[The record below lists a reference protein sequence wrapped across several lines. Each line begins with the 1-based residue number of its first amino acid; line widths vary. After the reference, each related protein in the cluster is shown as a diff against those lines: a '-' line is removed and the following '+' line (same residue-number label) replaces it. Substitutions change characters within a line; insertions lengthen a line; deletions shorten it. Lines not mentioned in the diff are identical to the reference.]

1 MLSKSDY
8 IDYIAGYEITWW
20 GVDKNGY
27 IFHCL
32 SAGTTHVPKVIV
44 DQNEAQSL
52 AGEYFSG
59 ILEVST
65 KSTILFS
72 PANFF
77 FDFVSEYEIL
87 LATKGIFCFDAVLN
101 YCDPQG
107 HEVFEKYPYWYKK
120 LAAPVEPIHIDSLDK
135 RVQILM
141 SYFRFDVDVKNNDY
155 IFFKSLLDVL

>member
-1 MLSKSDY
+1 MLSKEDY
-8 IDYIAGYEITWW
+8 FSIIGYEVPWW

-27 IFHCL
+27 IFRCL
-32 SAGTTHVPKVIV
+32 SAGCPNVPKVVIE
-44 DQNEAQSL
+44 QGEAQSL
-52 AGEYFSG
+52 ADEYFSG

-72 PANFF
+72 PADFF
-77 FDFVSEYEIL
+77 FDFVSKYEIS
-87 LATKGIFCFDAVLN
+87 LATKGIFCFEAVLD
-101 YCDPQG
+101 YCNSQG
-107 HEVFEKYPYWYKK
+107 HEVFKKYPYWYKK